1 MKGRPAGAT
10 HEVGSVPEG
19 LSDEALLAGLAAGHR
34 ASTAAFIRRHQS
46 HVYGAALGMLADPAL
61 AEDVAQ
67 EVFLRAWRHAGAYDP
82 RRGAVRTWLMTITR
96 NLAIDALR
104 MRRSLPVDPQSVVLS
119 AVSPEPDP
127 ADMAALGGDIERL
140 HRAMAELPEP
150 QRRALSLAVLKGL
163 TMEEIG
169 RVEAI
174 PTGTAKTRIRAAM
187 TKLRAVMAEEAGS

>member
-1 MKGRPAGAT
+1 
-10 HEVGSVPEG
+10 
-19 LSDEALLAGLAAGHR
+19 
-34 ASTAAFIRRHQS
+34 
-46 HVYGAALGMLADPAL
+46 GMLADPAL

-104 MRRSLPVDPQSVVLS
+104 MRRSLPVDPQSVVLT
-119 AVSPEPDP
+119 AVSSEPDP
-127 ADMAALGGDIERL
+127 AEVAALGSDVERL
-140 HRAMAELPEP
+140 HRAMADLPEP
-150 QRRALSLAVLKGL
+150 QRRALSLAVHKGL

-187 TKLRAVMAEEAGS
+187 MKLRTVMVDEAES